1 MHMWLINILSSTV
14 KSIWLVCVCVFT
26 VNWTVLWYWYPSL
39 LIVYSVNLLSQLIT
53 YCFYF
58 YFSGDGRMD
67 SPGHCAQYCT
77 YTGIEN
83 DSKKVVSII
92 TMDKRE
98 TEKKSTNLEKASFV
112 KMMEELKD
120 KDANVVEV
128 VTDAHLQIGAVM
140 SKQNS
145 LHVYS
150 VFFFFCTMIIL
161 LSQMEW

>member
-1 MHMWLINILSSTV
+1 
-14 KSIWLVCVCVFT
+14 
-26 VNWTVLWYWYPSL
+26 
-39 LIVYSVNLLSQLIT
+39 
-53 YCFYF
+53 
-58 YFSGDGRMD
+58 MD

-150 VFFFFCTMIIL
+150 VFFFFFCTMIIL
-161 LSQMEW
+161 LRLME